1 MARIRRLWQ
10 ILVAV
15 WNTTAEKHLGLIA
28 AGVAFFG
35 IFGIFPG
42 IAAII
47 AIFGLVADPVVV
59 TDQLELMQGIIPAD
73 AYRLLS
79 NQIDG
84 LVNAGTHTLGWATG
98 VSIAVALW
106 SCRAGVG
113 ALIGGLNAIAGQRT
127 RNGLWQMV
135 MALILTIALVA
146 LAVVALAMVVI
157 LPIVLNFVPMANS
170 TAWLLE
176 GARWTIALGV
186 LMVGL
191 SMLYRFGPARIETKG
206 RWITVGAFVAVLLW
220 IAASQILSYY
230 LRNFNSY
237 NEVYG
242 SIGAVIGMM
251 LWMYVTAY
259 LILLGAALNVEV
271 HGHGTPRNR
280 KATQYLDEAAV

>member
-1 MARIRRLWQ
+1 MASAKRLWQ

-15 WNTTAEKHLGLIA
+15 WNTAAEKHLGLIA

-47 AIFGLVADPVVV
+47 AIFGLVADPMVV

-84 LVNAGTHTLGWATG
+84 LVNAGSDTLGWATG

-146 LAVVALAMVVI
+146 LAIVALAMVVI

-176 GARWTIALGV
+176 GARWIIALGV

-271 HGHGTPRNR
+271 HGHGTPSNR
-280 KATQYLDEAAV
+280 KATQYLDEAEV